1 MLFPPNRAENRRIW
15 CFSRRNL
22 PNRAGK
28 IAGKLEIAAR
38 RSLFGQVGLNGFWR
52 KGTETEPPASGF
64 EALDQVRPPELSD
77 RVVTGQVR
85 AGWTCWAGRQVRWT
99 ALVWR
104 YVTDP
109 NEMALTSWSNHPS
122 PSIMNQHLWL
132 WDYYY
137 NCNTIMKRHEFVRV
151 VVDIQ
156 TQSWGIKVWFKGF
169 DQLANK

>member
-1 MLFPPNRAENRRIW
+1 MFFPPNRAKNWRIW
-15 CFSRRNL
+15 CFSRQNL
-22 PNRAGK
+22 PNC
-28 IAGKLEIAAR
+28 AGKLVGKLEVIAR
-38 RSLFGQVGLNGFWR
+38 CSLFGWVKLNGFWR
-52 KGTETEPPASGF
+52 KGTETECRRRVL
-64 EALDQVRPPELSD
+64 ELRTRVRPPELSD
-77 RVVTGQVR
+77 RVVASRVQV
-85 AGWTCWAGRQVRWT
+85 GWAGRRVRWT